1 MRHQRMTEPAAVC
14 SGLSWKTATWYGTGV
29 VAGFLPFPGLGVP
42 LNFLS
47 PDSGFMKGLADLV
60 DAIWINI
67 LMMVTS
73 IPLISIGAALTA
85 GHDAARRSLE
95 GQGHVTSNYFRA
107 FRANFIKATMIWLV
121 FAPLLLLLLYAWV
134 VLQIAPLLIIKFAF
148 SILWVLGFE
157 WVWALQSRFENTI
170 GRTLFNAWVFAL
182 ANLGRTLIMV
192 FCDALYFAL
201 LILSW
206 FYMPQGLF
214 LLLLCGYGTLIMVHT
229 PLLNGAFKHF
239 LANASMP
246 RPTAVAADQKK
257 TTH

>member
-1 MRHQRMTEPAAVC
+1 MR
-14 SGLSWKTATWYGTGV
+14 
-29 VAGFLPFPGLGVP
+29 
-42 LNFLS
+42 
-47 PDSGFMKGLADLV
+47 GLADLI

-67 LMMVTS
+67 LMVVTS

-95 GQGHVTSNYFRA
+95 GRGHVTANYFRA
-107 FRANFIKATMIWLV
+107 FRSNFIKATMIWLV
-121 FAPLLLLLLYAWV
+121 FGPLLLLLIYAWV
-134 VLQIAPLLIIKFAF
+134 VLQITPLLIIKFAF

-157 WVWALQSRFENTI
+157 WVWALQSRFENTV

-192 FCDALYFAL
+192 LFDAAYLVL
-201 LILSW
+201 LVLSW

-214 LLLLCGYGTLIMVHT
+214 LLLLLGYGTLIMVHT

-239 LANASMP
+239 VANAPMA
-246 RPTAVAADQKK
+246 RPTAVEAGRKK
-257 TTH
+257 TAD